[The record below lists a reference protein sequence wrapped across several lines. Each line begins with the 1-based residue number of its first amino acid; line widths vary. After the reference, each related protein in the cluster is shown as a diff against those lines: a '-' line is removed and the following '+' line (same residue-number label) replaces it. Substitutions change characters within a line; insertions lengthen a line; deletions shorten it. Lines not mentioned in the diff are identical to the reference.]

1 MEFCFEGGIKGR
13 EGGKTDDHW
22 GGKGDHWSKW
32 AEMWRPQRLSG
43 AKEEKRKKKRGRIK
57 EEKRGRKKR
66 ERKEKERKGKKRV
79 VVSIS
84 CEKKRCKSG
93 SRRNFFWE
101 VVDRGGLIGVVAQ
114 CRG

>member
-1 MEFCFEGGIKGR
+1 MEFCFEGGMKGR

-93 SRRNFFWE
+93 SRRNFFE
-101 VVDRGGLIGVVAQ
+101 RENKKTT
-114 CRG
+114 